1 MALGKEVLDALF
13 VQATQHA
20 ALDRP
25 ALLIAT
31 SQRPVKWPASR
42 TSMVTPPGEERFA
55 WWDLAEPELREKANR
70 FRAGH
75 RVLLLNDDR
84 LDERSALA
92 RMAWCLEL
100 ASQWE
105 TSPDLLDF
113 GLFVA
118 RAVERTYVGKGP
130 GSECMYQRIPTFRDA
145 NAAAAEAIDSVFGPE
160 ATFEHFSA
168 DDTLPQP
175 FGPPDRPS
183 LARRLVVFGFMH
195 YVDVSSRAF
204 EESTTLDERL
214 TRLDERAPLWWRRLA
229 ADKRLVQSYK
239 AVAGLIPDADAIA
252 QADAPIRAWW
262 DLLAR
267 IDDHEHHGLAV
278 LQALA

>member
-1 MALGKEVLDALF
+1 MALDPNALDALF
-13 VQATQHA
+13 VQATQQA

-25 ALLIAT
+25 AVLIPT
-31 SQRPVKWPASR
+31 GSRPVKWPAAR

-55 WWDLAEPELREKANR
+55 WWDLAEPELRARANR
-70 FRAGH
+70 MRAGH

-92 RMAWCLEL
+92 RMAWSLEL

-105 TSPDLLDF
+105 SSPQLLDF

-145 NAAAAEAIDSVFGPE
+145 NAAAAEALETAFGPE
-160 ATFEHFSA
+160 AVFDHFSA
-168 DDTLPQP
+168 DDSLPQP
-175 FGPPDRPS
+175 IGPPHRAS

-195 YVDVSSRAF
+195 YVDVSSHAF

-214 TRLDERAPLWWRRLA
+214 EALDERAPLWWRRLA
-229 ADKRLVQSYK
+229 ADKRLVRSYK
-239 AVAGLIPDADAIA
+239 SVAGLIPDAATIA

-278 LQALA
+278 LRALA

>member
-25 ALLIAT
+25 AILIAT
-31 SQRPVKWPASR
+31 SKRPVKWPTGR
-42 TSMVTPPGEERFA
+42 TSMVAPPGEERFA
-55 WWDLAEPELREKANR
+55 WWDLAEPELRATANAA
-70 FRAGH
+70 RATH
-75 RVLLLNDDR
+75 RVLLLNEDT
-84 LDERSALA
+84 LDERNALA

-130 GSECMYQRIPTFRDA
+130 GSASMYQRIPTFRDA
-145 NAAAAEAIDSVFGPE
+145 SASAAELIEAQFGTL
-160 ATFEHFSA
+160 AVHEHFSSH
-168 DDTLPQP
+168 DSLPQP
-175 FGPPDRPS
+175 NGPPDRAS

-214 TRLDERAPLWWRRLA
+214 SGLDERAPLWWRRLA
-229 ADKRLVQSYK
+229 ADKELVQSYK
-239 AVAGLIPDADAIA
+239 AVATLIPDAETIA
-252 QADAPIRAWW
+252 QVDAPVRAWW

-267 IDDHEHHGLAV
+267 IDHHEHQGLAV

>member
-1 MALGKEVLDALF
+1 MALGKEALDALF
-13 VQATQHA
+13 AQVSQQA

-25 ALLIAT
+25 TFLIAT
-31 SQRPVKWPASR
+31 RSRPVKWPRSR
-42 TSMVTPPGEERFA
+42 TSMLVPPGEERFA
-55 WWDLAEPELREKANR
+55 WWDLAERPLRETANAA
-70 FRAGH
+70 RAGH
-75 RVLLLNDDR
+75 RIVLLDDDS

-92 RMAWCLEL
+92 RMAWYLEL

-105 TSPDLLDF
+105 TSPHLLDF

-130 GSECMYQRIPTFRDA
+130 GSAAMYQRIPTFRDA
-145 NAAAAEAIDSVFGPE
+145 NAAVVEAIDAAFGPW
-160 ATFEHFSA
+160 AVDQHFSS
-168 DDTLPQP
+168 DDSLPQP
-175 FGPPDRPS
+175 IGPPDRAS

-195 YVDVSSRAF
+195 FVDVSSRAF

-214 TRLDERAPLWWRRLA
+214 EALDERAPLWWRRLA
-229 ADKRLVQSYK
+229 ADKELVHSYK
-239 AVAGLIPDADAIA
+239 VVAELIPDAEAIA
-252 QADAPIRAWW
+252 AADAPVKAWW

-267 IDDHEHHGLAV
+267 IDDHENQGLAV